1 MRQLILYTN
10 PQSRGRI
17 AHWMIEELGEPY
29 DTQWLAYGPTGT
41 KSAEYLAINPMGKIP
56 SIKHNG
62 LVVTE
67 TAAIC
72 TYLAVA
78 YPEKNL
84 MPRLDDP
91 TLPSFLRWMY
101 FAAGPV
107 EASVTAKAMGWIV
120 PEDRKG
126 TVGFGSHD
134 EVLATLETALQP
146 GPFVC
151 GRRFTAADVYLGSH
165 LNWGMA
171 FGGIERRPLFE
182 DYVAR
187 LVARPAYQ
195 RAEKI
200 NREKLAESSA

>member
-1 MRQLILYTN
+1 MQQLILYTN

-17 AHWMIEELGEPY
+17 AHWMIEELAEPY
-29 DTQWLAYGPTGT
+29 ETVWLEYGPAGT
-41 KSAEYLAINPMGKIP
+41 KSANYLAINPMGKIP

-78 YPEKNL
+78 FPEKGL

-91 TLPSFLRWMY
+91 ALAAFFRWMY

-107 EASVTAKAMGWIV
+107 EASVTARAMAWEV
-120 PEDRKG
+120 PESRKG
-126 TVGFGSHD
+126 TVGFGSHE
-134 EVLATLETALQP
+134 EVMAALEIALRP

-151 GRRFTAADVYLGSH
+151 GKRFSAADVYLGSH
-165 LNWGMA
+165 INWGMA
-171 FGGIERRPLFE
+171 FGGIEKRPVFE
-182 DYVAR
+182 EYVGR
-187 LVARPAYQ
+187 LVQRPAYR
-195 RAEKI
+195 RADQI
-200 NREKLAESSA
+200 NQNQLASASS